1 MTIFNSNLSYL
12 DTGRTW
18 RRYWTSESRAAEDGS
33 SIKEAGNDDFEDD
46 LEDSDEVEDDM
57 EEEEDYEGDERNHR
71 ERCETREVGDTEA
84 RRRND
89 ADADF

>member
-57 EEEEDYEGDERNHR
+57 EEEEDCEGDERNHR
-71 ERCETREVGDTEA
+71 ERCETREVDDTEA